1 MTAKI
6 LDGKAV
12 AAKERQR
19 SAARA
24 ADFVSKYG
32 RAPGL
37 AVVKVGE
44 DPASAV
50 YVRNKRKA
58 CEECGIASFA
68 HDLPA
73 TTSRA
78 ELLGLIDRL
87 NRDDAVDGIL
97 LQLPLPKGLDSTEI
111 MDTID
116 PAKDVDGFH
125 PTNTGLLAQKR
136 PGLRP
141 CTPWGVM
148 RLLKDYSLDVTGLRA
163 VVVGA
168 SNIVGRPMA
177 LELLLG
183 RATVT
188 VCHTGTRDLRGE
200 VERAD
205 LVVAAVGKPAYIPG
219 IWIRD
224 GAIVIDVGINRL
236 PDGKL
241 AGDVEYA
248 PAAERAAW
256 ITPVPGGVGPMT
268 IAMLL
273 SNTVDAALARKG
285 VKVRLRVGQS
295 GRGCKT
301 HPHEKSGPP
310 GRADRRP
317 ARRGK
322 RAPQR
327 RHRGRRA
334 ARNQAH
340 ARRPAR
346 GGRERRHRP
355 LHLHHHAHAGSRRG
369 ARGGLPVR
377 RRTCCAT
384 RAMSSIPASA
394 DPPAISCASRCAPI
408 CRWTWRA
415 LTRNFYTT
423 SSCGVCGKASIEAV
437 TASAGD
443 RRIFSDPASSGM
455 IVRESVLRGLPDTLK
470 KVAGRVRRD
479 RRHARGRAVQRRR

>member
-1 MTAKI
+1 VTAKI

-12 AAKERQR
+12 AASERVK

-73 TTSRA
+73 TTSRTD
-78 ELLGLIDRL
+78 LLALMKTL
-87 NRDDAVDGIL
+87 NADERVDGIL

-141 CTPWGVM
+141 CTPWGVI
-148 RLLKDYSLDVTGLRA
+148 RLANHYQLDLTGLRA

-177 LELLLG
+177 LELLLA
-183 RATVT
+183 RSTVT
-188 VCHTGTRDLRGE
+188 VCHTGTRDLRAE
-200 VERAD
+200 VERAE
-205 LVVAAVGKPAYIPG
+205 LVVAAVGKAAYIPG

-224 GAIVIDVGINRL
+224 GAIVMDVGINR
-236 PDGKL
+236 DAAGKL
-241 AGDVEYA
+241 CGDVEYA
-248 PAAERAAW
+248 AAAERAAW

-285 VKVRLRVGQS
+285 AK
-295 GRGCKT
+295 
-301 HPHEKSGPP
+301 
-310 GRADRRP
+310 
-317 ARRGK
+317 
-322 RAPQR
+322 AP
-327 RHRGRRA
+327 
-334 ARNQAH
+334 
-340 ARRPAR
+340 
-346 GGRERRHRP
+346 
-355 LHLHHHAHAGSRRG
+355 
-369 ARGGLPVR
+369 
-377 RRTCCAT
+377 
-384 RAMSSIPASA
+384 
-394 DPPAISCASRCAPI
+394 
-408 CRWTWRA
+408 
-415 LTRNFYTT
+415 
-423 SSCGVCGKASIEAV
+423 
-437 TASAGD
+437 
-443 RRIFSDPASSGM
+443 
-455 IVRESVLRGLPDTLK
+455 
-470 KVAGRVRRD
+470 
-479 RRHARGRAVQRRR
+479 